1 LSEKNI
7 DRIKDH
13 AFVNSNKMFKA
24 MIVQLKREEQGGIDH
39 HPPIEADDLKK
50 IYSTLKTTDPTS
62 IQQKVFIDIMLYF
75 GRRGREN
82 LRNLKVDDFQVG
94 IKQGGGDVEH
104 RFVYIQRD
112 ELTKNH
118 QTYTNTTNGKMF
130 EVKGMLGYKYYF
142 YKCTST

>member
-1 LSEKNI
+1 
-7 DRIKDH
+7 
-13 AFVNSNKMFKA
+13 M
-24 MIVQLKREEQGGIDH
+24 
-39 HPPIEADDLKK
+39 
-50 IYSTLKTTDPTS
+50 KTTNPTS
-62 IQQKVFIDIMLYF
+62 LQQKVFIDIILCF

-104 RFVYIQRD
+104 RFLYIQRD

-118 QTYTNTTNGKMF
+118 QADTNIANGKMF

-142 YKCTST
+142 YKYTCTCT

>member
-1 LSEKNI
+1 
-7 DRIKDH
+7 
-13 AFVNSNKMFKA
+13 

-62 IQQKVFIDIMLYF
+62 IQQKVFIDLMLYF

-130 EVKGMLGYKYYF
+130 EVKGMLGYKY
-142 YKCTST
+142 

>member
-1 LSEKNI
+1 
-7 DRIKDH
+7 
-13 AFVNSNKMFKA
+13 MFKA

-82 LRNLKVDDFQVG
+82 LRNLKVDYLGSLPFHWESMLFVRCLCSFFYVLSVVVFLCVSQVC
-94 IKQGGGDVEH
+94 ILSLDVG
-104 RFVYIQRD
+104 F
-112 ELTKNH
+112 K
-118 QTYTNTTNGKMF
+118 
-130 EVKGMLGYKYYF
+130 
-142 YKCTST
+142 

>member
-1 LSEKNI
+1 
-7 DRIKDH
+7 
-13 AFVNSNKMFKA
+13 M
-24 MIVQLKREEQGGIDH
+24 KREEQGGIDH

-75 GRRGREN
+75 GRRGRKN
-82 LRNLKVDDFQVG
+82 LQNLKVDDFQVE

-104 RFVYIQRD
+104 RFVCIQRD